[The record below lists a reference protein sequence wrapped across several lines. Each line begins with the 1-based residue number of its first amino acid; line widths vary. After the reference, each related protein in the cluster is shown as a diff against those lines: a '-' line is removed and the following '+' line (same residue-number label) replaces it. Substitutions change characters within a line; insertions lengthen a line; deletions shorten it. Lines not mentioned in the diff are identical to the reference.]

1 MIDPTALVSDKAEL
15 GSSVAIGPFASI
27 GDHVRIGDGT
37 VVGAHCCIDW
47 ADIGVDNKIY
57 QGAIIGN
64 PPQDLKYTGRES
76 RCIMGDGNIVR
87 EYVTIHRGSGEE
99 GDTWIG
105 DGNYLMAY
113 AHVAHNC
120 RVGSSVVLAN
130 AANLAGYVEVEDGAV
145 VSGLVPVHQFVRI
158 GCYSIVGGG
167 FRVPQDIVPYAM
179 VGGYPARIHGLNVV
193 GLKRHNFPEETR
205 QRLKESFRYLF
216 RSGLNTQQALAE
228 IRDNVPSTPEV
239 DHLVEFIEKSRRGII
254 K

>member
-1 MIDPTALVSDKAEL
+1 MIDPTAIVSKKAEL
-15 GSSVAIGPFASI
+15 GSGVEVGPYATI

-37 VVGAHCCIDW
+37 AVGTHCWIDW
-47 ADIGVDNKIY
+47 ADIGADNQIM

-76 RCIMGDGNIVR
+76 RCIVGSGNIIR
-87 EYVTIHRGSGEE
+87 EYVTIHRGSGAE
-99 GDTWIG
+99 GDTHLG
-105 DGNYLMAY
+105 DRNYLMAY
-113 AHVAHNC
+113 SHVAHNC
-120 RVGSSVVLAN
+120 HVGDSVILAN

-179 VGGYPARIHGLNVV
+179 AGGYPVRIHGLNVV
-193 GLKRHNFPEETR
+193 GLKRNNFPAETR
-205 QRLKESFRYLF
+205 KRLKDAYHHLF
-216 RSGLNTQQALAE
+216 RAGLNTKQALAR
-228 IRDNVPSTPEV
+228 IRDEVPSTPEV
-239 DHLVEFIEKSRRGII
+239 DHLVGFIEASRRGII